1 MMSSESQ
8 HDQESALQT
17 NFMAHQAITAITIFT
32 IGFGQ
37 KSAREFFDILK
48 AAGVRKVIDIRL
60 NNVSQLAG
68 FTKKDDLAYFLEALV
83 GLGYEHHPELA
94 PTKEM
99 LDAYRGGK
107 LEWAAHAERIRR
119 LLAERAVENV
129 LTPEDMDGACLL
141 CSEPEPAQCHRWIV
155 AEYFRDRWGDVTI
168 RHLPE

>member
-1 MMSSESQ
+1 MMSSQFQ
-8 HDQESALQT
+8 HDQELALQT
-17 NFMAHQAITAITIFT
+17 NFMAHQATPPITIFT

-37 KSAREFFDILK
+37 KTAREFFDILK

-107 LEWAAHAERIRR
+107 VEWAAHAERIRR

-129 LTPEDMDGACLL
+129 LMPEAMDGACLL
-141 CSEPEPAQCHRWIV
+141 CSEPEPDHCHRRIV
-155 AEYFRDRWGDVTI
+155 AEFLADRWGNVTI

>member
-1 MMSSESQ
+1 M
-8 HDQESALQT
+8 DYIAR
-17 NFMAHQAITAITIFT
+17 QATLPITIFT

-37 KSAREFFDILK
+37 KTAREFFSILK
-48 AAGVRKVIDIRL
+48 GTAVRKVVDVRL

-99 LDAYRGGK
+99 LEAYRGGK
-107 LEWAAHAERIRR
+107 TAWPDHEKRIRH

-129 LTPEDMDGACLL
+129 LTPADMDGACLL
-141 CSEPEPAQCHRWIV
+141 CSEPEPDHCHRRIV
-155 AEYFRDRWGDVTI
+155 AEYFRDRWCDVTI